1 MNKFQIRLRQALSE
15 SGMTQSELGRRTGID
30 RTVISGYVR
39 GKFKPKQDN
48 LHSLATVLNV
58 NEAWLMGF
66 DVDKRRSTHY
76 SVPKED
82 GESHVHE
89 PKLQYQSDSPAPTNQ
104 NKSLDELVDEMHSYR
119 GLEISDAQRESIKA
133 ILKAYLDTQLKDDDQ
148 DK

>member
-15 SGMTQSELGRRTGID
+15 SGMTQSELGRRAGID

-48 LHSLATVLNV
+48 LHSLAMVLNV
-58 NEAWLMGF
+58 SEAWLLGLSI
-66 DVDKRRSTHY
+66 DKHPDKSNSKPSSEQQDRAT
-76 SVPKED
+76 
-82 GESHVHE
+82 
-89 PKLQYQSDSPAPTNQ
+89 PTDQ

-133 ILKAYLDTQLKDDDQ
+133 ILKAYLDTQIKNDENDDQ
-148 DK
+148 